1 MTKVVSSAT
10 QTDANVC
17 NALVP
22 PTRGADA
29 GGGIHIVIP
38 ANFAAL
44 IAQGVD
50 VPGCTYARVEADG
63 TLVVSD
69 QVQAQLAVPADV
81 KSLPAADVADL
92 AARLAAA
99 VSVATADRPAVVDGE
114 VA

>member
-1 MTKVVSSAT
+1 MTKVIASAVLA
-10 QTDANVC
+10 DASVC
-17 NALVP
+17 NALQP
-22 PTRGADA
+22 PTRGASA
-29 GGGIHIVIP
+29 GGGVHIVIP

-44 IAQGVD
+44 IAAGQD

-92 AARLAAA
+92 TARLAAA
-99 VSVATADRPAVVDGE
+99 VSVATVDQPAVGGKGT
-114 VA
+114 